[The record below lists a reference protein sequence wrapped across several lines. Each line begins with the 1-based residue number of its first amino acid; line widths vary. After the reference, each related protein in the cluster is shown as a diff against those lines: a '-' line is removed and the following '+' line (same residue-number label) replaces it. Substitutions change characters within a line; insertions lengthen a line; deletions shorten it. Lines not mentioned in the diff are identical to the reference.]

1 MWLTIRSGPDE
12 GATAQVG
19 SAEFVIGRDA
29 ACDLVIANDRRVS
42 RRHAAL
48 RSGTNGQTV
57 LVDLGSANGTFVNG
71 RRIDGPQALA
81 GGEQIRVGDTQL
93 SVGAEPPVPDT
104 AERVAAPAADPRVG
118 MTIGRYRI
126 DDLIAVGGMGAVYLA
141 EHLRLGKKVALKVL
155 ASRYAHD
162 QRFRDRFVA
171 ESRMAAALD
180 DPHVIPI
187 YDADEVD
194 GELFIAM
201 KYVHGTDLATL
212 IDDEG
217 PLDLKRTLSTLE
229 QVGRALDAA
238 HARGLVHR
246 DVKPGNVLVAGDGTD
261 EAGHAYL
268 CDFGITKQSGD
279 GAALTLPGQ
288 AVGTVNYMA
297 PEQVLGEPVD
307 GRTDIY
313 ALGCVLYEC
322 LTGAVP
328 FRRDSQESVMWAHVN
343 QAPPRITELRPD
355 LPSALDMVVAKA
367 MAKKKQARYASCAE
381 MAAAARVA
389 AGPAVDTAQA
399 RQLARQAT
407 VAGREPPPVPTVA
420 EPAGP
425 APPPGPVPPAPPAPL
440 AQPAP
445 PAPPVLIGDRTVAEP
460 VPGAPFVPAIPG
472 APVVAPAAG
481 APRWRRPLLIGG
493 PVAALVVVVVVL
505 VLVLS
510 GGGGGPVAPTRP
522 LPPANPR
529 AQPEAFSVTLTWRQP
544 SAGGE
549 ALSWKVFRN
558 EGLLDSV
565 DRPTYVDRDV
575 QPGQRYT
582 YRIEALGR
590 GHTVS
595 RPTTV
600 AATTPVPPVS
610 EARVEG
616 RYDVHY
622 EVRSSFGFSSLHKHF
637 TQLYVFDPQCPSGP
651 CTLAWHDEQQPG
663 LRRSVFT
670 MAGGL
675 YATHTSGDFSVRCNG
690 APVTSFLNYTLRVV
704 RAAAR
709 DGQWV
714 ATRLTGTM
722 EEHEP
727 KGACNASGATYALTV
742 TPSS

>member
-12 GATAQVG
+12 GKSAQVG
-19 SAEFVIGRDA
+19 SAEFVIGRDQ
-29 ACDLVIANDRRVS
+29 ACDLVVANDRRVS

-48 RSGTNGQTV
+48 RPGTNGQTV

-71 RRIDGPQALA
+71 RLLASPQPLA
-81 GGEQIRVGDTQL
+81 GGEQIRVGDTEM
-93 SVGAEPPVPDT
+93 SVGIEQPVPDT
-104 AERVAAPAADPRVG
+104 AERVGSAPAADPRVG

-155 ASRYAHD
+155 AARFAHD

-201 KYVHGTDLATL
+201 KYVQGTDLATL

-217 PLDLKRTLSTLE
+217 PQELRKTLSILE
-229 QVGRALDAA
+229 QVGHALDAA

-246 DVKPGNVLVAGDGTD
+246 DVKPGNVLVASGDGTD

-268 CDFGITKQSGD
+268 CDFGITKQTGN
-279 GAALTLPGQ
+279 GAGLTLPGQ

-297 PEQVLGEPVD
+297 PEQVLGEPID

-313 ALGCVLYEC
+313 ALGCVLFEC

-343 QAPPRITELRPD
+343 QEPPRVTDLRPD
-355 LPSALDMVVAKA
+355 LPAALDVVVAKA
-367 MAKKKQARYASCAE
+367 MAKKRESRYATCAE
-381 MAAAARVA
+381 MVAAGRVA
-389 AGPAVDTAQA
+389 AGPALDTAQA
-399 RQLARQAT
+399 RQLARQST
-407 VAGREPPPVPTVA
+407 VAGWEAPAIPTVA
-420 EPAGP
+420 EPAPRPTP
-425 APPPGPVPPAPPAPL
+425 AVAPPAPPAP
-440 AQPAP
+440 PSP
-445 PAPPVLIGDRTVAEP
+445 GLIGDRTVAERMP
-460 VPGAPFVPAIPG
+460 AVPAVPS
-472 APVVAPAAG
+472 PPTS
-481 APRWRRPLLIGG
+481 APRWRRPLLFGA
-493 PVAALVVVVVVL
+493 PVVAAVVAVVL
-505 VLVLS
+505 VLALS
-510 GGGGGPVAPTRP
+510 GGGTSVPTPPTRP

-544 SAGGE
+544 SGGGE
-549 ALSWKVFRN
+549 ALDWKVFRN
-558 EGLLDSV
+558 NRLLDTVGS
-565 DRPTYVDRDV
+565 PTYVDRDV
-575 QPGQRYT
+575 QPGQHYT

-590 GHTVS
+590 GRTVS
-595 RPTTV
+595 RSTVV

-622 EVRSSFGFSSLHKHF
+622 QVESSFGFSTIHQHF
-637 TQLYVFDPQCPSGP
+637 TQAYVFDPQCASGP

-663 LRRSVFT
+663 LHRSVFT
-670 MAGGL
+670 RAGDL
-675 YATHTSGDFSVRCNG
+675 YATHTKGDFSVSCDG

-704 RAAAR
+704 QAGAQ
-709 DGQWV
+709 DGEWV
-714 ATRLTGTM
+714 ATKLTGTM

-727 KGACNASGATYALTV
+727 AGKCKASGATYTLTV